1 MPKTKPLHSDELHP
15 FSTVKGL
22 LPNHDDLVGYPKG
35 IRATRNP
42 KDTVELSPLVELERG
57 YRNEIL
63 LEIKKSQIAKQMKKK
78 GITINEKDIQCE
90 LSEENTSDSN
100 ISQDGIPDADLKF
113 VVEGTLA
120 AQIEK
125 RR

>member
-1 MPKTKPLHSDELHP
+1 MSSLDGSSSSQNKIIHPKLSDAVSHMPKTKPFHSDELHP

-22 LPNHDDLVGYPKG
+22 LPKHDDLVGYPKG

-63 LEIKKSQIAKQMKKK
+63 LEIKKS
-78 GITINEKDIQCE
+78 
-90 LSEENTSDSN
+90 
-100 ISQDGIPDADLKF
+100 
-113 VVEGTLA
+113 
-120 AQIEK
+120 
-125 RR
+125 